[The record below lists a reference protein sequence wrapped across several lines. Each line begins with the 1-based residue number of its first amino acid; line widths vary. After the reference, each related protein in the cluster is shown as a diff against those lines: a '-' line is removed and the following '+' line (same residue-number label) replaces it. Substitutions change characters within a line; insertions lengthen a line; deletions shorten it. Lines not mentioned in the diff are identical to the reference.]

1 MESRDCGIDPIT
13 RMPGKES
20 FLSCFQQFLS
30 AGKAKGYV
38 LLFFNIRN
46 FRYYIFHVLFAL

>member
-38 LLFFNIRN
+38 LLYFNIRN